1 MRVCIMT
8 LGSRGDVQPYVAL
21 GKELIKKG
29 HSAIICTGGSFKQ
42 FVEENGVEFKETA
55 SDLMAIAATPEGK
68 AILEH
73 PLKNFRLALRYSKY
87 VINPAYRKTLDDFYD
102 AAKGADI
109 IIYHPKALGA
119 VDIAVDLGIACVS
132 MPPVPITFP
141 VGEFA
146 NLAVTHK
153 NLGPV
158 LNKLTYKVNEKAE
171 SSQINEINDFRE
183 KTLGLRKRK
192 AGIYSYTDG
201 QNKIPVIYPI
211 SPRLF
216 PDVTSWNR
224 QVFLSGFLYLETN
237 ETLSDELKKFLEDG
251 KKPIVVTFSS
261 MPLSEP
267 EKFMHKLVQ
276 ALKAADERA
285 VILTGNSGITG
296 NSSKDC
302 FFTES
307 CLHLS
312 LFQYAT
318 GVVHH
323 GGAGTMA
330 AALKSGIP
338 QQIIPFSVDQPF
350 WADRLYK
357 LGYGLK
363 PLKEKNLS
371 TDDLV
376 NSFKM
381 MDDFVIQTKAKE
393 IGEKINV
400 EKGNERIVEY
410 LEHLR
415 FSRIYPK
422 ESYDKG

>member
-171 SSQINEINDFRE
+171 SSQINEINDFRKKHLVCRSGKPE
-183 KTLGLRKRK
+183 FTPIPMGKTKYL
-192 AGIYSYTDG
+192 SY
-201 QNKIPVIYPI
+201 
-211 SPRLF
+211 
-216 PDVTSWNR
+216 
-224 QVFLSGFLYLETN
+224 
-237 ETLSDELKKFLEDG
+237 
-251 KKPIVVTFSS
+251 
-261 MPLSEP
+261 
-267 EKFMHKLVQ
+267 
-276 ALKAADERA
+276 
-285 VILTGNSGITG
+285 
-296 NSSKDC
+296 
-302 FFTES
+302 
-307 CLHLS
+307 
-312 LFQYAT
+312 
-318 GVVHH
+318 
-323 GGAGTMA
+323 
-330 AALKSGIP
+330 
-338 QQIIPFSVDQPF
+338 
-350 WADRLYK
+350 
-357 LGYGLK
+357 
-363 PLKEKNLS
+363 
-371 TDDLV
+371 
-376 NSFKM
+376 
-381 MDDFVIQTKAKE
+381 IQ
-393 IGEKINV
+393 
-400 EKGNERIVEY
+400 
-410 LEHLR
+410 
-415 FSRIYPK
+415 
-422 ESYDKG
+422 